1 MKYDLGWS
9 ADVQQQED
17 VVKRSCRHYPF
28 VRCQICTAST
38 VNPGERYSAGF
49 QRLHSRLR
57 EEWLQGRNSVC
68 HRDRAHLRDP
78 ATSPFLLLPEIRPT
92 RGLQM
97 VPYSQCHCGYEASAP
112 IRERG
117 VRDPS
122 ADDTTGQRRLV
133 FNWTCSTF
141 SIVPIWRLRKV
152 SVFAAPGNNSF
163 LQA

>member
-1 MKYDLGWS
+1 M
-9 ADVQQQED
+9 
-17 VVKRSCRHYPF
+17 KRSCRHYPF
-28 VRCQICTAST
+28 VRCQICGTAST

-57 EEWLQGRNSVC
+57 EEWLQGRKSVC
-68 HRDRAHLRDP
+68 HRGRTHLRDP
-78 ATSPFLLLPEIRPT
+78 ATSPFLLLPQRRPT

-97 VPYSQCHCGYEASAP
+97 VPDSQCHCGYGTSAAV
-112 IRERG
+112 RGRG

-122 ADDTTGQRRLV
+122 ADDTAGQRRLV

-141 SIVPIWRLRKV
+141 SIVRIWRLRRDSEV
-152 SVFAAPGNNSF
+152 AAPGNNAF